1 MEISYLTST
10 LKQFEYYKSLGDKT
24 ISQLTFDELKYEF
37 VEDSNSI
44 AIIVKHIVGNM
55 LSRWTNFLTED
66 GEKKWRHRDS
76 EFEDTF
82 QNREALLAYWNKGW
96 DCLLNAIKPL
106 NSADLERIIYIR
118 NQGHT
123 VTEAINRQL
132 AHYAYHI
139 GQLVFLGKLSKGK
152 KWKSLS
158 IPKGESVTYNT
169 EKFDKEKGRRHF
181 TDDL

>member
-1 MEISYLTST
+1 MENSYLTSVI
-10 LKQFEYYKSLGDKT
+10 KQFEYYKSLGDKT
-24 ISQLTFDELKYEF
+24 MHQLTLEELKKEF
-37 VEDSNSI
+37 AEDSNSI

-66 GEKKWRHRDS
+66 GEKDWRHRDS
-76 EFEDTF
+76 EFIDTF
-82 QNREALLAYWNKGW
+82 DNKEELITYWNKGW
-96 DCLLNAIKPL
+96 ECLFNAITPL
-106 NSADLERIIYIR
+106 SYNNLEHIIYIR

-139 GQLVFLGKLSKGK
+139 GQLVFLGKLHKGK
-152 KWKSLS
+152 NWKSLS
-158 IPKGESVTYNT
+158 IAKGKSTTYNK
-169 EKFDKEKGRRHF
+169 EKFSKEKGRRHF